1 MNQYTRPWPRV
12 SLGLLLMMLLSGY
25 LPAAEPV
32 RTLNAAFLN
41 FPPMAYYDENG
52 DPTGSII
59 ELTNRVAAESGLQIN
74 WVSYPIRRIYQGLIT
89 GKIDFWPG
97 SQAIP
102 ALSEATI
109 ETPSIGVNIT
119 LCAFSLGTTP
129 SIENVEDLAR
139 NELVLIRG
147 YTYRAQL
154 DDIFEQS
161 LRRPIVA
168 PDHRAAMQLLQ
179 KGRADYLISY
189 ADPIEKALLH
199 YPQADSKCDV
209 LDTWPLVY
217 VVSKNIPDA
226 EGIAAA
232 LTEGYRRLSA
242 ARSEP
247 VPFALA
253 R

>member
-1 MNQYTRPWPRV
+1 MNQYTRPWRRI
-12 SLGLLLMMLLSGY
+12 SLGLLLTLYTSFVH
-25 LPAAEPV
+25 AAEPV

-41 FPPMAYYDENG
+41 FPPMAYFDENG
-52 DPTGSII
+52 EPAGSVI
-59 ELTNRVAAESGLQIN
+59 ELTNRVAAQSGLRIN
-74 WVSYPIRRIYQGLIT
+74 WVSYPIRRIYHSLTT

-102 ALSEATI
+102 ALRDATL
-109 ETPSIGVNIT
+109 ETPSIGLDIT
-119 LCAFSLGTTP
+119 LCAFSLGATP
-129 SIENVEDLAR
+129 AIESVQDLAR
-139 NELVLIRG
+139 KDLVLIRG

-154 DDIFEQS
+154 DDIFEKNK
-161 LRRPIVA
+161 RRPIVA
-168 PDHRAAMQLLQ
+168 PDHVAAMQLLQ

-189 ADPIEKALLH
+189 ADPIKKALLH

-226 EGIAAA
+226 DGIAAA
-232 LTEGYRRLSA
+232 LTEGYRKVSA
-242 ARSEP
+242 ARTEP
-247 VPFALA
+247 VPFAQA